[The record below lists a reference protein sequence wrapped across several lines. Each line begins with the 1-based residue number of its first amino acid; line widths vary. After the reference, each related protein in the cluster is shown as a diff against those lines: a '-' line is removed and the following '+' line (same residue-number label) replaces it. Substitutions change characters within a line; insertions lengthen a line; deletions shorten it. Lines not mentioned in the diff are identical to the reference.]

1 MGSGGGRARLEPR
14 GAQARRARG
23 RLRSGRLLGGRPL
36 RRGLD
41 LRNLVLPQ
49 PRAHPLCSA

>member
-23 RLRSGRLLGGRPL
+23 RLRSGGLLGGRPF